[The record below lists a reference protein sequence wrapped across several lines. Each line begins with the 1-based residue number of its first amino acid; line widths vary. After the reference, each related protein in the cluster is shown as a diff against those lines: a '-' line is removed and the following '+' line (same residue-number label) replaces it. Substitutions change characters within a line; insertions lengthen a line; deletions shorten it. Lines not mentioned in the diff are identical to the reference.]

1 MMSSRLLTRPG
12 GATIPPDMSIY
23 QRTEAGLKAWR
34 SPRSG
39 LPAQYRSILGLI
51 QTETHSDAI
60 LAGLGHYTDKQILD
74 WLAELETLGFIESV
88 AVASNRT
95 LASWWSILA
104 EEQAA

>member
-1 MMSSRLLTRPG
+1 
-12 GATIPPDMSIY
+12 MSIY
-23 QRTEAGLKAWR
+23 QLTETGLKAWR
-34 SPRSG
+34 SPHSG

-51 QTETHSDAI
+51 QTETPSDAI
-60 LAGLGHYTDKQILD
+60 LAGLSHYTDKQILD

-88 AVASNRT
+88 TAAPERD

>member
-1 MMSSRLLTRPG
+1 
-12 GATIPPDMSIY
+12 MSIY
-23 QRTEAGLKAWR
+23 QRTEAGLRAWH

-39 LPAQYRSILGLI
+39 LPGPYRSILGLM

-60 LAGLGHYTDKQILD
+60 LAGLSQYTDKQILD

-88 AVASNRT
+88 PAAPEHG
-95 LASWWSILA
+95 LASWWSVLA